1 MYLISFRMITTEVAE
16 IRLTTEGEE
25 SMGQER
31 WEEELHRGSECVETV
46 KKMWLLC
53 SVLTV
58 SHPWCSVMTAQLC
71 FTGVQL
77 EETTT

>member
-1 MYLISFRMITTEVAE
+1 MYLISFHMITTEVAE
-16 IRLTTEGEE
+16 IRLTTEGEGP
-25 SMGQER
+25 MGQER

-71 FTGVQL
+71 FTGVRL

>member
-1 MYLISFRMITTEVAE
+1 
-16 IRLTTEGEE
+16 
-25 SMGQER
+25 MGQER
-31 WEEELHRGSECVETV
+31 WEEELHRGSKCVETV

-58 SHPWCSVMTAQLC
+58 SHPWCSVMTAPLC

>member
-1 MYLISFRMITTEVAE
+1 
-16 IRLTTEGEE
+16 
-25 SMGQER
+25 MGQER

-58 SHPWCSVMTAQLC
+58 SHPWCFVMTVQLC
-71 FTGVQL
+71 FIGVQL